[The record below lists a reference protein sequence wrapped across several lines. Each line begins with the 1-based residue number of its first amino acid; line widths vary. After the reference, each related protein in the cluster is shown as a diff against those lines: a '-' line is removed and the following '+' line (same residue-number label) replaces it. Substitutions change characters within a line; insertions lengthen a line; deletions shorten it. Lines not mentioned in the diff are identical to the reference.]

1 MCLMTARFTDECGG
15 AVIMEN
21 VTELTQSAAGIEL
34 VGLLDEPRRLDGA
47 RIVSIDFSRGV
58 MRLSTENAS

>member
-21 VTELTQSAAGIEL
+21 ITELTQSAAGVEL
-34 VGLLDEPRRLDGA
+34 VGLLDEPRRLDGVS
-47 RIVSIDFSRGV
+47 IVSIDFSRGV
-58 MRLSTENAS
+58 MRLSTEDAS